1 MIFCTISVFYWI
13 IAFFVTDIYTLIYC
27 NQKLQFVAEIGA
39 QISSW
44 GWVTTKPSICLIFT
58 ACTADAVLKKRAAT
72 TATVYVLSFSHYWAK
87 RCWRG
92 LTRQWDEISTFSGK
106 DCSPCALRQCRPP
119 SLKPWSS
126 PMRSWSWWWEHFS
139 STSAAWSGLF
149 ATQNWATMRRRVEL
163 RKKWCSA
170 RTTTL
175 ISHCRHTGAPVCS
188 RTLRMDSRTPLMST
202 FGTTQMV
209 CCQTAPRFAVKMV
222 ELSTTLEVTRTEQ
235 LVTSFSTLFSLFI
248 VYVLHHRSDLCPWTF
263 MQCLTEVIKIL
274 MQKLH
279 FKLLYYTIFRFLRS
293 RLQWSILSWIKKNV
307 KISTKQI
314 PLFTV
319 SWKITAKTLALLF
332 CVLKS
337 DLYSA
342 VWSHW
347 LNCAS
352 GNQHPILELD
362 KVSRQSG
369 TTVNQLGIPLFFLQ
383 PPSHFTFQLQ

>member
-1 MIFCTISVFYWI
+1 MR
-13 IAFFVTDIYTLIYC
+13 LR
-27 NQKLQFVAEIGA
+27 
-39 QISSW
+39 
-44 GWVTTKPSICLIFT
+44 VTTKPSICLIFT

-72 TATVYVLSFSHYWAK
+72 TATVYILSFSRYWAK

-92 LTRQWDEISTFSGK
+92 LTRQWDEIGTFSGK

-149 ATQNWATMRRRVEL
+149 ATQNWATMRRRVEV

-175 ISHCRHTGAPVCS
+175 ISHCRHIGAPVCS

-202 FGTTQMV
+202 FGTTQTV

-235 LVTSFSTLFSLFI
+235 LVTSISTLFSLFI

-263 MQCLTEVIKIL
+263 MQCLTEVIKRL

-293 RLQWSILSWIKKNV
+293 RLQWIILSWIKKNV
-307 KISTKQI
+307 KIATKQI

-337 DLYSA
+337 ELCQRESTSNPGTGQGIKTIRHYCEPAWNPFVFPSA
-342 VWSHW
+342 SFSLHLPAAVVSDIKPPTF
-347 LNCAS
+347 LNQCPSA
-352 GNQHPILELD
+352 EW
-362 KVSRQSG
+362 SG
-369 TTVNQLGIPLFFLQ
+369 TLLLSCVYI
-383 PPSHFTFQLQ
+383 FQ